1 MPTNS
6 RRPRT
11 VPSTSNNVT
20 LNQPHISQLALPKLD
35 FPSFKPENY
44 RTWSHMA
51 RIFFVQHELFD
62 IVNGNVSNPA
72 GDPTP
77 TWSDEQRRIWDW
89 NRRHGLAY
97 GFIMKSLT
105 DNPAAYSKV
114 IDCKTAHD
122 VWEILAK
129 EYGQSSNVVLRVLEA
144 QLSAL
149 IKKDETSM
157 AEHVDTYSQLI
168 EQINYHIKSEEK
180 WSNERINRTFF
191 GTLSIDKWG
200 SYEDGLGESI
210 KTMVPSELYAMIKA
224 RDAAKKHSAQKESSI
239 ITATTVNNEANFTKY
254 QNGGRRRGKQGKSY
268 RNQPYDQNRRPSKEY
283 IAKMKQEHGDD
294 YVECEYCHW
303 PGHTIDSCKKRRN
316 KESKPNYTP
325 RKG

>member
-1 MPTNS
+1 MSATATTS

-11 VPSTSNNVT
+11 VPSASNNIT
-20 LNQPHISQLALPKLD
+20 LNQLHPTQLALPKFD

-62 IVNGNVSNPA
+62 IVNGNVPNPA
-72 GDPTP
+72 GDVIPKVHDGLVRLADGSILHGDPTP

-122 VWEILAK
+122 VWETLAK

-149 IKKDETSM
+149 FKKDDTSM

-168 EQINYHIKSEEK
+168 EQINYHLQSEEK

-210 KTMVPSELYAMIKA
+210 KTMIPSELYAMIKA
-224 RDAAKKHSAQKESSI
+224 RDAAKKQSAQKESSI
-239 ITATTVNNEANFTKY
+239 ITTTTVNNEANFTKH
-254 QNGGRRRGKQGKSY
+254 QNGGRRRGKQGKSH
-268 RNQPYDQNRRPSKEY
+268 RNQPYDQNRRPSREY
-283 IAKMKQEHGDD
+283 IAKMK
-294 YVECEYCHW
+294 
-303 PGHTIDSCKKRRN
+303 
-316 KESKPNYTP
+316 
-325 RKG
+325 